1 MNAQPVRFPDLSAR
15 PLRLTA
21 ERIMDASP
29 EELYR
34 AWTGRLDLWFA
45 DPGSM
50 LGRAAVNQP
59 FYFTA
64 GGGHPH
70 YGRFLRLIPEQLV
83 EATWVTGEDG
93 TEGAETVVTVEFI
106 PHGAG
111 TRLLLT
117 HVGFPNSEALQ
128 RHEQAWPVVLE
139 NLDSRTAAA
148 V

>member
-1 MNAQPVRFPDLSAR
+1 
-15 PLRLTA
+15 
-21 ERIMDASP
+21 MDASP

-50 LGRAAVNQP
+50 LGRTAVNEP

-70 YGRFLRLIPEQLV
+70 YGRFLRLVPEELV
-83 EATWVTGEDG
+83 QATWVTGEGG
-93 TEGAETVVTVEFI
+93 TEGAETVVTVEFM

-111 TRLLLT
+111 TRVLLT
-117 HVGFPNSEALQ
+117 HAGFPDAAALE
-128 RHEQAWPVVLE
+128 RHEKAWPTVLE
-139 NLDSRTAAA
+139 NLDLRTAAT